1 LLFYTKSLLSKF
13 IKKSVNIMKKKDFDK
28 YEETLDNIKLSSEI
42 IEKIDNNVLTDDILK
57 YISPYLH
64 LNNNLLIK
72 E

>member
-1 LLFYTKSLLSKF
+1 
-13 IKKSVNIMKKKDFDK
+13 MKKKDFDK